1 MISHSFY
8 ISCGGGSPLADAL
21 LSAVKMALNELKVK
35 KDVGSC
41 VIVLITDGRVNVP
54 LCISRGE
61 KFDAEHLPSIDGRPT
76 KEYLQDEVLHCAQM
90 LPKLGL
96 DLVVIDSEDKFVGTG
111 IARLLVQKL
120 KEHTFILIPEMC
132 EQTTSQILLRSINK

>member
-1 MISHSFY
+1 
-8 ISCGGGSPLADAL
+8 
-21 LSAVKMALNELKVK
+21 MALNELKVK

-96 DLVVIDSEDKFVGTG
+96 DLVVIDSEDKFVG
-111 IARLLVQKL
+111 QKL